1 MSALKCAHCGLV
13 NFATA
18 TQCKRCRTPFVQ
30 ELSSVDGSH
39 VQGIVL
45 EDGYVLPP
53 PPSVGTPGA
62 GVWRDKAIL
71 VMSKDAR
78 LPDRCVKCNEPTH
91 GRLKRNLTWHHP
103 AIYILLLVAWLI
115 YLIVA
120 LVVRKRATVE
130 LGLCDEHLQKRR
142 RNVWITWGLLLLGVF
157 CFVLAI
163 AAEDGNPALLGLL
176 LILGGAIYGIATV
189 RVTAPTRIDDRFVR
203 LRGVNKDYL
212 DLLPQWPGP

>member
-1 MSALKCAHCGLV
+1 VQGISA
-13 NFATA
+13 
-18 TQCKRCRTPFVQ
+18 
-30 ELSSVDGSH
+30 VDGSQ

-53 PPSVGTPGA
+53 PPSLGAAGT
-62 GVWRDKAIL
+62 GVWRDKAALI
-71 VMSKDAR
+71 MSKDAR
-78 LPDRCVKCNEPTH
+78 LPDRCVKCNQPTQ

-142 RNVWITWGLLLLGVF
+142 RNIFITLGLLLLGVV

-163 AAEDGNPALLGLL
+163 AANDGTPALLGVLL
-176 LILGGAIYGIATV
+176 LLTGMIYGIFSI
-189 RVTAPTRIDDRFVR
+189 RVTAPIKIDDRFVW
-203 LRGVNKDYL
+203 LRGVNLDYL
-212 DLLPQWPGP
+212 DRLPQWPGP